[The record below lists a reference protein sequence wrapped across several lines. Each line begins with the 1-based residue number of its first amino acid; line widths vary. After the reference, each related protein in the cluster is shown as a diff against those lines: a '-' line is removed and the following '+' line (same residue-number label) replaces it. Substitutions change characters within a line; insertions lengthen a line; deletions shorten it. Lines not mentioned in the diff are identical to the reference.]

1 MITMN
6 QHPGT
11 VITQRPNW
19 LLQLLWFVFVGWW
32 LGLAAIVIA
41 YCMFV
46 LIVTI
51 PLGIMI
57 LNILPELI
65 ALRPERRMM
74 TPYGSVDAPQYR
86 FLLRAL
92 WFVFVGWW
100 LAGIFL
106 VLGYLCCL
114 TIIGLPLGFWL
125 FDAVPWALTLRQS
138 I

>member
-1 MITMN
+1 MMMTQN
-6 QHPGT
+6 SGT
-11 VITQRPNW
+11 LVTRKPNW

-32 LGLAAIVIA
+32 LGLAAIGVA
-41 YCMFV
+41 YIMFL

-57 LNILPELI
+57 LNIVPELI
-65 ALRPERRMM
+65 ALRPERRVM
-74 TPYGSVDAPQYR
+74 TPYGTLNAPQHN

-100 LAGIFL
+100 LAGIML
-106 VLGYLCCL
+106 AVGYLLCL
-114 TIIGLPLGFWL
+114 TIIGLPFGFWL
-125 FDAVPWALTLRQS
+125 FDAVPWALTLRRS